1 MTPDKTMTLRVRTAA
16 PQAAVWQALTD
27 VDQLQTWLAEHAE
40 VDLPQRFAFWGRYT
54 PEGDAPHQRLVS
66 SDERSLRFTW
76 LLDGID
82 SSVEIRLDPDGPTST
97 IISVSQSDF
106 DFQEALAERSSLGLM
121 QTFWALSLGNLVD
134 HLEGRGVAYRCD
146 FTSAEMRAALEINA
160 PRRRIYE
167 ALTDSDQASAW
178 FGFPIGI
185 EPYVGGRFAM
195 GGLDVGPAATVVEA
209 VDGRKMSVDWGDTG
223 IGTWELEG
231 SGGKTRLTFVQSGFS
246 TPRPPYGAWLGTVA
260 GFLSLRRYVEQA
272 DWQSIYLTGDPDADA
287 VKVIAALNAE
297 AKLA

>member
-1 MTPDKTMTLRVRTAA
+1 MTLRVRAAA
-16 PQAAVWQALTD
+16 PQAAVWHALTD
-27 VDQLQTWLAEHAE
+27 THELQTWLAEHAE
-40 VDLPQRFAFWGRYT
+40 VDLPRRFAFWGRFT
-54 PEGDAPHQRLVS
+54 PEGDAPHQRLLS
-66 SDERSLRFTW
+66 ADERTLRFSW
-76 LLDGID
+76 SLDG
-82 SSVEIRLDPDGPTST
+82 VESRVEVRVEPDGPSAT
-97 IISVSQSDF
+97 IVSVSQSDF

-146 FTSAEMRAALEINA
+146 FTGPEMRAALEINA
-160 PRRRIYE
+160 PRQRVYA

-185 EPYVGGRFAM
+185 EPYVGGRVAM
-195 GGLDVGPAATVVEA
+195 GGFDVGPAATVVDL
-209 VDGRKMSVDWGDTG
+209 VDGHKMSVDWGDTG
-223 IGTWELEG
+223 IGTWELED

-246 TPRPPYGAWLGTVA
+246 TPRRPYGAWLGTVA

-272 DWQSIYLTGDPDADA
+272 NWQPIYVGADA
-287 VKVIAALNAE
+287 VADASQVIAALNAE